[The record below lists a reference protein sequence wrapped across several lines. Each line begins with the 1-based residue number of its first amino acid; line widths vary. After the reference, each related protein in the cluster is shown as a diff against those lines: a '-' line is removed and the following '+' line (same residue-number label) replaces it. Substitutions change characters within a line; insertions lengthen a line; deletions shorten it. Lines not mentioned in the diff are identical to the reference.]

1 MGEVRMHFH
10 HTRLTSLVLSL
21 HNPQILRL
29 QKKQEAMRQ
38 ARGVNDKSNTHETR
52 TAVAAAI

>member
-1 MGEVRMHFH
+1 MHFH